1 MKSHRSNRVIK
12 NKGTPYRKYPDV
24 VLFTQAKKNQG
35 MSRERQTA
43 PQATSPLIHIIG
55 ADRATYDLLS
65 EWLTSAGFAVA
76 NAGGT
81 DPAVSGPAVL
91 AIIDVPF
98 TRHGGHELVQRV
110 AAQYPGVRMLAL
122 SPTLFSNVRCGGNCA
137 RALGVDGVLPKPIAR
152 EAMIA
157 TVRNLLQPK
166 E

>member
-1 MKSHRSNRVIK
+1 MKSRGSGRVIK
-12 NKGTPYRKYPDV
+12 YGNLPVTENDADDV
-24 VLFTQAKKNQG
+24 ASRQAKNLA

-43 PQATSPLIHIIG
+43 TEAASALIRIIG
-55 ADRATYDLLS
+55 ADCATYDLLT

-76 NAGGT
+76 DGGGT
-81 DPAVSGPAVL
+81 DPAVRSPAVL

-110 AAQYPGVRMLAL
+110 AAQYPGIRMLAL
-122 SPTLFSNVRCGGNCA
+122 SPTFFSNVSCGGNCA

-152 EAMIA
+152 EALID
-157 TVRNLLQPK
+157 TVRNLLHPR